1 MASSNVVV
9 GIYEMSNMCNITEEE
24 DVDPKVTVFVI
35 MEVVVMKTTMK
46 REEKWTSK
54 TTVGEVTIT
63 EEVVVQIVQMLNVTI
78 TTTMDTMQKIIML
91 IEKKVGKKIVKE
103 DEMKDEGILM
113 MANEGVIMD
122 SDMVWY
128 LALVLVI
135 ICVVTN
141 TYLFIYK
148 R

>member
-1 MASSNVVV
+1 M
-9 GIYEMSNMCNITEEE
+9 
-24 DVDPKVTVFVI
+24 
-35 MEVVVMKTTMK
+35 
-46 REEKWTSK
+46 
-54 TTVGEVTIT
+54 GEVTIT

>member
-1 MASSNVVV
+1 
-9 GIYEMSNMCNITEEE
+9 
-24 DVDPKVTVFVI
+24 
-35 MEVVVMKTTMK
+35 
-46 REEKWTSK
+46 
-54 TTVGEVTIT
+54 VGEVTIT

>member
-1 MASSNVVV
+1 
-9 GIYEMSNMCNITEEE
+9 
-24 DVDPKVTVFVI
+24 
-35 MEVVVMKTTMK
+35 
-46 REEKWTSK
+46 
-54 TTVGEVTIT
+54 VGEVTIT

-141 TYLFIYK
+141 TYLSIYK